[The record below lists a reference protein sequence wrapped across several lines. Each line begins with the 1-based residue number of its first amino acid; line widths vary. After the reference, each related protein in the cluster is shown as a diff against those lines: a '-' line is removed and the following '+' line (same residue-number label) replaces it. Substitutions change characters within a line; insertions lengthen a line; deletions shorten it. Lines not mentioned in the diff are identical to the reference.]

1 MEINVQDFSGKYEVR
16 RLQEKDIEEIYELCL
31 GNPVYYEHMKSPVS
45 ADSIRE
51 DMKALPPGVEG
62 KDKFYI
68 GHYRDGKLVAVT
80 DLILGYPDR
89 QTAWIGF
96 FMMNRKQ
103 QGRGIG
109 SDIVAGLL
117 NYIKSAG
124 FMYAGLGY
132 VKGNI
137 QSGSFW
143 RKNGFVPTGAEREN
157 GDYTVV
163 VMRREL

>member
-1 MEINVQDFSGKYEVR
+1 MNVQDFSGRYEVR
-16 RLQEKDIEEIYELCL
+16 RLQEKDIAGIHELCL
-31 GNPVYYEHMKSPVS
+31 GNPAYYEHMKSPVS

-51 DMKALPPGVEG
+51 DMKALPPGIEA
-62 KDKFYI
+62 KDKYYAGYFQ
-68 GHYRDGKLVAVT
+68 GDELVAVA
-80 DLILGYPDR
+80 DLILSYPDR

-96 FMMNRKQ
+96 FMMNQKQ

-109 SDIVAGLL
+109 SGIVADLL
-117 NYIKSAG
+117 KYIKSAG

-132 VKGNI
+132 VKGND
-137 QSGSFW
+137 QSGNFW
-143 RKNGFVPTGAEREN
+143 RKNGFVPTGTEREN